1 MFQFSLHTKPKS
13 QFTFANYVNSQQE
26 ISLLKE
32 WIHQATK
39 DTIVISGKSGSGV
52 THLLNAICNEFK
64 ELNTV
69 YITAEWLMQLNKINK
84 HAQQLK
90 ALVNQFLKQ
99 DIIAI
104 DNIQLIYNK
113 SKASCILFYELLKS
127 AKLQNK
133 LIILGCSNIEKD
145 ISKRKH
151 FLTEFNF
158 KRIELKELSSSDMFI
173 LLKNLCTIEDAIP
186 DRLLYKITN
195 FNGTVQEHINCLI
208 SVRFKSKS
216 LGIDLQNLNESEYEI
231 HFNLSS
237 YFPKQQFRK
246 HFIQCQLDFTP
257 ITLSDKQ
264 ALKI

>member
-1 MFQFSLHTKPKS
+1 M
-13 QFTFANYVNSQQE
+13 NSQQE

-32 WIHQATK
+32 WIHQTTK
-39 DTIVISGKSGSGV
+39 DAIVISGKSGSGV
-52 THLLNAICNEFK
+52 THLLNAICNESK
-64 ELNTV
+64 GLNTV
-69 YITAEWLMQLNKINK
+69 YITAEWLLQLNKINK

-90 ALVNQFLKQ
+90 SLVNQFLKQ

-113 SKASCILFYELLKS
+113 SKASCLLFYELIKS

-133 LIILGCSNIEKD
+133 QIILGCSNIEKD

-158 KRIELKELSSSDMFI
+158 KRIELKELSSSDMFV

-186 DRLLYKITN
+186 ESLIYKISN
-195 FNGTVQEHINCLI
+195 FNGTVQQHINCLI

-216 LGIDLQNLNESEYEI
+216 LGLNLKTLNESEFDI

-246 HFIQCQLDFTP
+246 HFIQCEFDFN
-257 ITLSDKQ
+257 TLPHSHKQ
-264 ALKI
+264 ILKI